1 MVKSQENALL
11 DLTAELNNYG
21 YTINNLS
28 DLDSF
33 EILWLEQYF
42 KDQILPIIT
51 PTTIDASHP
60 IPFIFNLE
68 LFLVFK
74 LKSKKNEF
82 YYSFIKKPE
91 GLERFILIPK
101 TKRLISFEKLISYY
115 SNEIYD
121 GFKVIESGAFR
132 IIRDSDLS
140 FEEEAED
147 LFCLLYTSPSTRD

>member
-1 MVKSQENALL
+1 MNNYTNRELSWLSFNERVVELAKDKSIPFNERFNYLSISGSNLDEFYMVRVAGLKQLLKSKINELSIDSLTPGEQLNLISIKSQELVKYQENALL

-60 IPFIFNLE
+60 IPL
-68 LFLVFK
+68 
-74 LKSKKNEF
+74 S
-82 YYSFIKKPE
+82 
-91 GLERFILIPK
+91 LIH
-101 TKRLISFEKLISYY
+101 I
-115 SNEIYD
+115 
-121 GFKVIESGAFR
+121 
-132 IIRDSDLS
+132 
-140 FEEEAED
+140 
-147 LFCLLYTSPSTRD
+147 